1 MGGILI
7 ENVPS
12 FDPDLI
18 FVCGYKK
25 VLKTDLIDKYK
36 FINIHAGILPKW
48 RGYNSNCWAMI
59 NGENKVGYSLH
70 RVRPKFDAGE
80 IYKIIDVE
88 LEENETYQSARKRL
102 QNKLCDQLENIFF
115 DIVTNNLKAVAQNDN
130 DVVYNCKLRQSDGD
144 IDWNNSTSYIMGLF
158 RVFNGGTGIRL
169 FDKNFRPY
177 EIINMTPANEI
188 ANSIGVPGSIV
199 NNYDNGA
206 VLIKTKDTAV
216 KVYEL
221 IDESGKRIKPA
232 EIFKI
237 GMRLKSKRKD

>member
-1 MGGILI
+1 
-7 ENVPS
+7 
-12 FDPDLI
+12 
-18 FVCGYKK
+18 
-25 VLKTDLIDKYK
+25 
-36 FINIHAGILPKW
+36 
-48 RGYNSNCWAMI
+48 MI

-102 QNKLCDQLENIFF
+102 QDKLCDQLEDIF
-115 DIVTNNLKAVAQNDN
+115 DN